1 MRRLKFHPPGPKK
14 SNACSNFLKNRGG
27 IHQQKYFAESQ
38 KNPCVFAVLWY
49 SVSMIKNQYST
60 AELTAS
66 LGNPYFV
73 GLNLRVWRVATKGG
87 AYEFKAHRTPRTD
100 FWSVNKK
107 KLR

>member
-1 MRRLKFHPPGPKK
+1 MTPPAPKIQTPVRKFSKSGGVSINKK
-14 SNACSNFLKNRGG
+14 N
-27 IHQQKYFAESQ
+27 FAESQ
-38 KNPCVFAVLWY
+38 KNPCVFAVPWY

-60 AELTAS
+60 AELTAA

-73 GLNLRVWRVATKGG
+73 GLNLRVWRVVTKRGS
-87 AYEFKAHRTPRTD
+87 YEFKANRTPRTD